1 VIAITDNL
9 SASRNQTFAYDD
21 LNRLISG
28 SQSDGAFSQTFTYDP
43 WGNATQA
50 GTWTFQQPYASN
62 NRLLN
67 YPYDGAG
74 DLLNDGFHNYTY
86 DAEHR
91 LQTVDGTAATYTY
104 GPDGERVR
112 KDTGGSF
119 TEYVYFA
126 GEPIAEKTASGWTDY
141 IFAGGQRIAKAAG
154 STSASTQYYHADH
167 LDTERM
173 MTDAS
178 GTVISNCLY
187 APFGQQVSC
196 SPDNVGNH
204 YKFTGKERDAESGL
218 DNFGARYMA
227 STMARFMTPDPIHIM
242 KEKLIDPQ
250 QWNGY
255 AYVRN
260 NPLRFT
266 DPTGLYLVN
275 CGSDDKK
282 CNKSADK
289 FEKQRQKDLKSK
301 DIKVRNAA
309 AAWGDRG
316 VDNHVNVTFK
326 PQAQVDADAG
336 NTDTQHHRVDGI
348 VSASP
353 GADHKGQ
360 INAEFSERLGGSD
373 LGQTIAH
380 EGQHVEDDF
389 NFLKSYDSSTG
400 RYNPALNFTHFDT
413 EFQAFEAGAGVKP
426 YSMFPRGPKGY
437 QQLEDY
443 INTTYHDATDPV
455 FPPSGVYPQ

>member
-1 VIAITDNL
+1 ML
-9 SASRNQTFAYDD
+9 SPFVPWSADECIRAFECEGEKPHQGVASKKSALHLGHELCNSTTA
-21 LNRLISG
+21 LGL
-28 SQSDGAFSQTFTYDP
+28 QSLAVE
-43 WGNATQA
+43 N
-50 GTWTFQQPYASN
+50 
-62 NRLLN
+62 
-67 YPYDGAG
+67 
-74 DLLNDGFHNYTY
+74 
-86 DAEHR
+86 
-91 LQTVDGTAATYTY
+91 
-104 GPDGERVR
+104 RVR
-112 KDTGGSF
+112 S
-119 TEYVYFA
+119 
-126 GEPIAEKTASGWTDY
+126 
-141 IFAGGQRIAKAAG
+141 R
-154 STSASTQYYHADH
+154 
-167 LDTERM
+167 
-173 MTDAS
+173 
-178 GTVISNCLY
+178 C
-187 APFGQQVSC
+187 
-196 SPDNVGNH
+196 
-204 YKFTGKERDAESGL
+204 TGKERDSESGL
-218 DNFGARYMA
+218 DNFGARYDA
-227 STMARFMTPDPIHIM
+227 SSMGRFMTPDPIHIM
-242 KEKLIDPQ
+242 KQKLIDPQ
-250 QWNGY
+250 QWNMY

-266 DPTGLYLVN
+266 DPTGMYLVN
-275 CGSDDKK
+275 CGSNDKK

-309 AAWGDRG
+309 ASWGDRG
-316 VDNHVNVTFK
+316 QDNHVNVTFK

-360 INAEFSERLGGSD
+360 INAEFSENLGGSD

-389 NFLKSYDSSTG
+389 TFLKSYNSSTG
-400 RYNPALNFTHFDT
+400 KYDPTLNFTHFDT

-426 YSMFPRGPKGY
+426 YSMFPRGPRGY